1 MRPHLLFLLLLA
13 PTLLP
18 ACRSNTPPDDP
29 EILKKLVTSYFEG
42 IETKD
47 FEKLKALTTDDFV
60 LYEDG
65 LVWNNDSAFKNIR
78 RHIPFTVKYKLDN
91 FKIFVDSRSA
101 DMTYSNHADFVFHDT
116 DRLSLDWIESATF
129 RKMPA
134 GWKMNFLHLT
144 VTKSTSGQIIRYD
157 TIRYAKEHYAKRI
170 TAFKSQPITK
180 GGIIFL
186 GNSLTE
192 YGDWQSLLGDSTI
205 INRGIAGDNTFGVLD
220 RLEEIITRQPDKLF
234 VEIGINDIS
243 QNIPDS
249 IILKNIFTLVAQ
261 VQTRSPGTK
270 IYVHSILPTNDR
282 VKNDY
287 PEAYNKNAQ
296 IDLVDLQ
303 LRDSAKQKNFTYIDL
318 NTKVRDHNGKL
329 DQKYAAPDGLHLN
342 KAGYA
347 TWVRLLKERKFL

>member
-1 MRPHLLFLLLLA
+1 MRPHLIFLLFLA
-13 PTLLP
+13 PLLP

-29 EILKKLVTSYFEG
+29 EILKKLITTYFEAIG
-42 IETKD
+42 AKD
-47 FEKLKALTTDDFV
+47 FGKLKALTTDDFV

-65 LVWNNDSAFKNIR
+65 LVWNNDSAFNNIR

-91 FKIFVDSRSA
+91 FKVFVDTRSA

-116 DRLSLDWIESATF
+116 DKLSLDWIESATF
-129 RKMPA
+129 RKMPS

-144 VTKSTSGQIIRYD
+144 VTKSDSDQNIRYD
-157 TIRYAKEHYAKRI
+157 TIRYAKEHYDKRL
-170 TAFKSQPITK
+170 TLFKSEPATK
-180 GGIIFL
+180 GRTIFL

-192 YGDWQSLLGDSTI
+192 YGDWQSLLGDSTV

-220 RLEEIITRQPDKLF
+220 RLEDVLTRQPDRLF

-243 QNIPDS
+243 QNIPDK

-261 VQTRSPGTK
+261 VQARSPGTR
-270 IYVHSILPTNDR
+270 IYVLSILPTNDQ
-282 VKNDY
+282 VKNEY

-296 IDLVDLQ
+296 IELVDRQ
-303 LRDSAKQKNFTYIDL
+303 LRDSAKEKNFRYIDL
-318 NTKVRDHNGKL
+318 NTKVSDHNGKL
-329 DQKYAAPDGLHLN
+329 DRQYAAPDGLHLN

-347 TWVRLLKERKFL
+347 IWVRLLKEKKML